1 MLHATIRRTIKT
13 VEKCQ
18 KELDEVKEKLKK
30 VFIAIFNSI

>member
-18 KELDEVKEKLKK
+18 KELDEAKEKLKK
-30 VFIAIFNSI
+30 VFLLQF